1 MKCSKCNTK
10 NPDGSKFC
18 SSCGESLLEKRV
30 FEHQD
35 LYDKVTTHL
44 EFIGYDIGKPVE
56 GDDGKYLRVLAI
68 NKNRSN
74 LNITFNLSG
83 MMVFVSWYTIDK
95 DKVDKKRE
103 EALTAINKMN
113 LSSLVC
119 SFSLSEKGDSITI
132 SSWYPGEYSK
142 KLFSDFLETY
152 EADIKS
158 GFNSS
163 GILDFS

>member
-10 NPDGSKFC
+10 NLDGSKFC
-18 SSCGESLLEKRV
+18 SRCGESLLEKKL

-44 EFIGYDIGKPVE
+44 EFIGYDIGKPE
-56 GDDGKYLRVLAI
+56 ESDDGKHLRVLTI

-74 LNITFNLSG
+74 LYITFNSSG
-83 MMVFVSWYTIDK
+83 LMTFVSWYTIDK
-95 DKVDKKRE
+95 DKVVKKRE
-103 EALTAINKMN
+103 EVLIAINKMN
-113 LSSLVC
+113 QTSLIC
-119 SFSLSEKGDSITI
+119 SFSLSEEGDSITI

-142 KLFSDFLETY
+142 KLFSDFLEIY

-158 GFNSS
+158 RFNSS
-163 GILDFS
+163 GILDFT